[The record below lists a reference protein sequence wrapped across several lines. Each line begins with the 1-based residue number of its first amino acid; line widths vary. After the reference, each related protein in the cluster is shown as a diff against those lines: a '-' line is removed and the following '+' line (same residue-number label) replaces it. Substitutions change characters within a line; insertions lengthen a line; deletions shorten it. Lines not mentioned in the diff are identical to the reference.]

1 MLLKQKSYKGILLK
15 EVFIPKLNNLLAS
28 CCLINFDFSLS
39 HTAHFDKSIIAERF
53 VLATFGFLICV

>member
-1 MLLKQKSYKGILLK
+1 MLLKQKSTKGILLK
-15 EVFIPKLNNLLAS
+15 EVFIPKLLNNLLAS

-39 HTAHFDKSIIAERF
+39 HTAHKSIIAERF